1 MITHIRLIFMTILI
15 LSNTI
20 QAEEFKKA
28 SLNLTHQE
36 QEYIKNKKELTVCVK
51 KGWLP
56 YEDLDDGKFV
66 GISADF
72 LNLYA
77 QKLSIPLKII
87 VAENQLEVLEL
98 LKQKRCDI
106 KPLMEKQAGTGL
118 PYKSTK
124 QQLEDNIVLVTKIDQ
139 PFISNLN
146 TLDQTVAMEE
156 GFVRFIKIIEKK
168 YPKIKTKKVA
178 NIDTALKLVAN
189 GEIFGYVGTSLVSA
203 YQIQKKYATQLKIVN
218 DFDSLHLGVG
228 VRDDDIVLLHILN
241 KVISKTT
248 NQEKQNILNNWLVT
262 TVEKKQSHT
271 FVWGILFVFL
281 LILIIIL
288 YFLIQ
293 QKKLRKE
300 IEELNHTLEDKILEA
315 TRDLNRA
322 QSIAKIG
329 FWQFCNLKNELV
341 WSDETYNIF
350 EINKEE
356 EIIEKI
362 EDFIKYIHPD
372 DVSIVTTAFDNH
384 VRFQKEYFIV
394 HRIVTKKNNIKYVE
408 ERCESVFDNYGNP
421 MKSDGTVQ
429 DVTERV
435 LKEQAVDEKE
445 RQMLQ
450 QSKLAQMG
458 EMISMIAHQWR
469 QPLTAISA
477 RINNL
482 LFKIML
488 GENISNELLEKEL
501 NKIGEYSQHL
511 SSTIDD
517 FRGFF
522 KDNKKKELISI
533 SDAVNSTLAIIQ
545 ISTENKGIN
554 IITDLQCT
562 TKFETYANEIKQ
574 VILNLIKNAE
584 DALLENNIKNPTI
597 TIQSICDINCNN
609 PTLIIKDNAGG
620 IPQEIKDKIFDPY
633 FSTKFEKDGTGL
645 GLYMSKTIIE
655 EHCQGKLSVEND
667 KDGAV
672 FKIEFR
678 ILDNTAV

>member
-1 MITHIRLIFMTILI
+1 MIKNIRLIFITILI
-15 LSNTI
+15 LSHNI
-20 QAEEFKKA
+20 KAEELEKA
-28 SLNLTHQE
+28 SLNLTPQE
-36 QEYIKNKKELTVCVK
+36 QKYIKNKKELTVCVK

-56 YEDLDDGKFV
+56 YEDLDDGKFI
-66 GISADF
+66 GISADY

-77 QKLSIPLKII
+77 KKLSIPLKII
-87 VAENQLEVLEL
+87 TAETQLEVLEL
-98 LKQKRCDI
+98 LKQKKCDL
-106 KPLMEKQAGTGL
+106 KPLMEQQAGTGL

-124 QQLEDNIVLVTKIDQ
+124 EQIEDSIVLVTKIEQ
-139 PFISNLN
+139 PFINNLN
-146 TLDQTVAMEE
+146 TLNKTIAIEE
-156 GFVRFIKIIEKK
+156 GFVRFINMVEKK
-168 YPKIKTKKVA
+168 YPKIKIKKVA
-178 NIDTALKLVAN
+178 NINTALKLVAS
-189 GEIFGYVGTSLVSA
+189 GEVYGYVGTSFVSA

-218 DFDSLHLGVG
+218 DFDCLHLGVG
-228 VRDDDIVLLHILN
+228 VRDDDIVLLNILN

-262 TVEKKQSHT
+262 TIEKEQNYT
-271 FVWGILFVFL
+271 FIWGIFFVFL
-281 LILIIIL
+281 LTLAIVL

-300 IEELNHTLEDKILEA
+300 IEELNHTLEYKISEA

-329 FWQFCNLKNELV
+329 FWQFCNMKNELT

-356 EIIEKI
+356 ETVEKI
-362 EDFIKYIHPD
+362 EDFIKYIHHD
-372 DVSIVTTAFDNH
+372 DVSMVTTAFDNH

-408 ERCESVFDNYGNP
+408 ERCESEFDGYGNP
-421 MKSDGTVQ
+421 LKSDGTVQ

-435 LKEQAVDEKE
+435 LKEQVIKEKE

-477 RINNL
+477 RVNNL

-522 KDNKKKELISI
+522 KDDKKKEFISI
-533 SDAVNSTLAIIQ
+533 TDAVNSTLAIVQ

-562 TKFETYANEIKQ
+562 TAFETYANEIKQ
-574 VILNLIKNAE
+574 VVLNIIKNAE
-584 DALLENNIKNPTI
+584 DALLENNIENPTI
-597 TIQSICDINCNN
+597 TIQSVCDLNCNN
-609 PTLIIKDNAGG
+609 PTLIIRDNAGG

-633 FSTKFEKDGTGL
+633 FSTKIEKDGTGL

-655 EHCQGKLSVEND
+655 EHCGGKLSVEND

-678 ILDNTAV
+678 V